1 MTRELKLY
9 PIKYLNKKKSAME
22 AQRGKYKTYRKQIAK
37 VNINSTLSVIKLNI
51 TYLCYKY
58 NINTLNIPIKR
69 KILPEWVEK
78 LDSAIYMLST
88 RDTLWITIHQQ
99 FVNKR
104 MAKDIPWE
112 QQLKGTWSGYPNIRQ
127 YGL

>member
-1 MTRELKLY
+1 
-9 PIKYLNKKKSAME
+9 ME

-37 VNINSTLSVIKLNI
+37 ANINSTLLVIKL
-51 TYLCYKY
+51 

-78 LDSAIYMLST
+78 LDSAIYMLSIKIH
-88 RDTLWITIHQQ
+88 WITIHQQ

-127 YGL
+127 YRL